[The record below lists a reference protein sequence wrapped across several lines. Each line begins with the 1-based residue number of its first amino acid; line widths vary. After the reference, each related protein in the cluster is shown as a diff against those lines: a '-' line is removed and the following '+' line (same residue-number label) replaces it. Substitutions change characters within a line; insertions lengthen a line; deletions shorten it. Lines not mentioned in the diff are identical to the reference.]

1 MIFIPRI
8 FYQIRGL
15 VIFFS
20 LHRCLH
26 HRTINILA
34 APVCTAPQV
43 YKIMVHQY
51 STAPTTVA
59 LVYTAPPSKQKDI
72 SPVQHHTAKYIKD
85 IAPVQHHTAP
95 KIS

>member
-1 MIFIPRI
+1 MH
-8 FYQIRGL
+8 Q
-15 VIFFS
+15 
-20 LHRCLH
+20 
-26 HRTINILA
+26 RTICILA

-59 LVYTAPPSKQKDI
+59 PVYTAPPSKQKDI
-72 SPVQHHTAKYIKD
+72 SPVQHRTAKYIKD